1 LTHPFL
7 SIVIPAH
14 NEANRLPGTL
24 EQVIGFLET
33 QSYTAEI
40 LVVENGSSDCTLQV
54 ANSFKDGFPT
64 LTVLSDPRR
73 GKGLAVQRGML
84 EAKGE
89 YRFFC
94 DADLSM
100 PVAEVNRF
108 IPPALTGADIA
119 MASRE
124 VPGAVRYNEP
134 LYRHLVGRMFNALV
148 RWVALPGL
156 QDTQCGFKCFHARV
170 VEAVFPCQTLMGWSF
185 DVELL
190 FMARKKGY
198 RIVEVPVPWYF
209 NPESKVR
216 LWKDSV
222 RMGADLLAI
231 RRNDRLGRYD
241 SCLHGQN
248 V

>member
-1 LTHPFL
+1 LTGPFL

-24 EQVIGFLET
+24 EQVIGFLES
-33 QSYTAEI
+33 QPYTAEI
-40 LVVENGSSDCTLQV
+40 VVVENGSTDCTLEAASSYQERYP
-54 ANSFKDGFPT
+54 A

-84 EAKGE
+84 EASGE

-108 IPPALTGADIA
+108 IPPALSGVDIA
-119 MASRE
+119 IASRE
-124 VPGAVRYNEP
+124 APGAVRYGEP
-134 LYRHLVGRMFNALV
+134 QYRHLVGRMFNTLV
-148 RWVALPGL
+148 RWAALPGL

-170 VEAVFPCQTLMGWSF
+170 VEEVFPCQTLMGWSF

-190 FMARKKGY
+190 FMARKRGY
-198 RIVEVPVPWYF
+198 RIVEVPIPWYF

-216 LWKDSV
+216 LWQDSL

-241 SCLHGQN
+241 RCLNGQDA
-248 V
+248 